1 MLDAIDNG
9 ISAIRTGQHRVPNK
23 KPEVKISPGSMKKT
37 TIGVLATLAVAI
49 AYAALVEKTLSEDIA
64 SHIETILIQTLTIS
78 DEQFLKGNGSG
89 SPTTISGTLKLAQG
103 SGRLPLVILLHGS
116 GGIEENA
123 VVWERLFASLGIST
137 FEIDSFTGRGIVSTV
152 ADQSQL
158 GRLAMILDLYRSLAL
173 LAAHPRVDS
182 SRIAVMGFSRGG
194 QAALYATL
202 KRFQRMWNPSGIDP
216 AAYIALYAPCITTYI
231 DDTQVTDHP
240 IRIFHGRSDDW
251 VEIAPCR
258 AYFNRLKVTAKDVQM
273 IEYPN
278 TWHAFDYPSLPSK
291 PIDVPYAQTTHCVL
305 KEESMGTIINLAT
318 QKPFTYADDCLGRNA
333 HVAYSVKATRA
344 AETAVRVLLTKVFGL
359 L

>member
-1 MLDAIDNG
+1 
-9 ISAIRTGQHRVPNK
+9 
-23 KPEVKISPGSMKKT
+23 MKKSA
-37 TIGVLATLAVAI
+37 IGVLATLAVAI
-49 AYAALVEKTLSEDIA
+49 AHAALVSKTLSENIA
-64 SHIETILIQTLTIS
+64 PHIETIPIQTLTIS
-78 DEQFLKGNGSG
+78 DEQFLKGDASG
-89 SPTTISGTLKLAQG
+89 SPTTISGTLKVAQG

-123 VVWERLFASLGIST
+123 IVWERLFASLDIST
-137 FEIDSFTGRGIVSTV
+137 FEINSFTGRGIVSTV

-158 GRLAMILDLYRSLAL
+158 GRLNMILDLYRSLAI
-173 LAAHPRVDS
+173 LAAHPRVDPN
-182 SRIAVMGFSRGG
+182 RIAVMGFSRGG

-231 DDTQVTDHP
+231 DDIQVTDHP

-258 AYFNRLKVTAKDVQM
+258 AYFNRLRVTSKNVQM

-278 TWHAFDYPSLPSK
+278 TWHAFDYSSLPSK
-291 PIDVPYAQTTHCVL
+291 PINVPYAQTTHCVL
-305 KEESMGTIINLAT
+305 KEEPMGTIINVAT
-318 QKPFTYADDCLGRNA
+318 RKSFTYADDCLGRNA

-344 AETAVRVLLTKVFGL
+344 TEDAVRVLLKKVFE
-359 L
+359 

>member
-1 MLDAIDNG
+1 MRK
-9 ISAIRTGQHRVPNK
+9 SAIG
-23 KPEVKISPGSMKKT
+23 I
-37 TIGVLATLAVAI
+37 LATLAVAI
-49 AYAALVEKTLSEDIA
+49 THAALVPKALSENIDPR
-64 SHIETILIQTLTIS
+64 IETISIQTLTIS
-78 DEQFLKGNGSG
+78 DEQFLKGDASG
-89 SPTTISGTLKLAQG
+89 RPTTISGTLKIAQG

-123 VVWERLFASLGIST
+123 AVWERLFASSGISS

-158 GRLAMILDLYRSLAL
+158 GRLNMILDLYRGLAI
-173 LAAHPRVDS
+173 LAAHPAVDPN
-182 SRIAVMGFSRGG
+182 RIAVMGFSRGG

-202 KRFQRMWNPSGIDP
+202 RRFQRMWNPSGIDP

-231 DDTQVTDHP
+231 DDTEVTNDP

-258 AYFNRLKVTAKDVQM
+258 AYFKRLKVTAKDVQM

-305 KEESMGTIINLAT
+305 KEEPMGTIINMST
-318 QKPFTYADDCLGRNA
+318 HKPFTYADDCLGRNA

-344 AETAVRVLLTKVFGL
+344 TEYAVRVLLKKVFEL